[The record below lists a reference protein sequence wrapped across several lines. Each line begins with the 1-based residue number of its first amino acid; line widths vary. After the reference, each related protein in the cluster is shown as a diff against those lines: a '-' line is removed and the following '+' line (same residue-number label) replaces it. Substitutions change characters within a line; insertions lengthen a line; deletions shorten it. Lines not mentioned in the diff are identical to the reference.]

1 MPEYAKDVMLALL
14 GASVGL
20 AGLLLVVAG
29 FVFAQAGSFP
39 PETTDDETIE
49 RYERAGK
56 AGLVP
61 FGLSLLEA
69 GLCLAWLLHRSADLY
84 AVSVVGFF
92 LLLVLTALYGFVLLL
107 RYL

>member
-1 MPEYAKDVMLALL
+1 MPEFAKDVVITLL

-29 FVFAQAGSFP
+29 FVFAQANSFP
-39 PETTDDETIE
+39 AATTDDALID

-56 AGLVP
+56 LGLIP
-61 FGLSLLEA
+61 FLLSLGEA
-69 GLCLAWLLHRSADLY
+69 AICLVWLIHKSPYLY
-84 AVSVVGFF
+84 GVLVAGF
-92 LLLVLTALYGFVLLL
+92 LLLLLLTAIYGAVLLL

>member
-49 RYERAGK
+49 RYELAGK
-56 AGLVP
+56 IGLVP
-61 FGLSLLEA
+61 FGLSLAEA
-69 GLCLAWLLHRSADLY
+69 GLCLIWLLQPSPSVY
-84 AVSVVGFF
+84 TTAVTWFF
-92 LLLVLTALYGFVLLL
+92 VLLVLTALYGFVLLL

>member
-14 GASVGL
+14 GGSVGL

-39 PETTDDETIE
+39 PETTDDETIG

-56 AGLVP
+56 FGLVP
-61 FGLSLLEA
+61 FGLSLVEA
-69 GLCLAWLLHRSADLY
+69 GICLTWLLHRSAWLY
-84 AVSVVGFF
+84 TVGVTGFF

>member
-39 PETTDDETIE
+39 PETTDDETIA

-56 AGLVP
+56 VGLVP
-61 FGLSLLEA
+61 FGLSLTEA
-69 GLCLAWLLHRSADLY
+69 GLCLAWLLHRSSGLY
-84 AVSVVGFF
+84 AVSVAGFL
-92 LLLVLTALYGFVLLL
+92 LLLVLTALYGFILLL

>member
-20 AGLLLVVAG
+20 AGLLLAVSG

-49 RYERAGK
+49 RYQRAGK
-56 AGLVP
+56 IGLVP
-61 FGLSLLEA
+61 FGLSLAEA
-69 GLCLAWLLHRSADLY
+69 GLCLAWLLHSSAVLY
-84 AVSVVGFF
+84 HLGVAGFF
-92 LLLVLTALYGFVLLL
+92 LLLILTAAYGFVLLL